1 MSQSLSR
8 QERREPRRG
17 GGGRDAKGLRELE
30 GAAERGQRQ
39 PGGGPGRPAV
49 RLRAQRPPPRAADY
63 AGSDVIHGISDHDH
77 RRVRFGQDLGWIKS
91 HTGFSSSKNYLF
103 ESSRRSPATSS
114 RAPCWAAARRG
125 TSSSCCTLS
134 TRRTTSSPT
143 SSTARRSRPWT
154 TTGTTRRGRRAAP
167 RPRAGG
173 GSPRTPEAWC
183 SSPGRG
189 STTGSSS
196 SWTLTR
202 STHLSSREAIQ

>member
-114 RAPCWAAARRG
+114 RAPCWAGAPKG
-125 TSSSCCTLS
+125 TSSFCCTPS
-134 TRRTTSSPT
+134 TRGTTSSPT
-143 SSTARRSRPWT
+143 SSTATRRSRT
-154 TTGTTRRGRRAAP
+154 RTTGTRRGRRTSRLRGARAA
-167 RPRAGG
+167 G
-173 GSPRTPEAWC
+173 GSPRTPAAWC
-183 SSPGRG
+183 SSPRRG
-189 STTGSSS
+189 STTG
-196 SWTLTR
+196 
-202 STHLSSREAIQ
+202 